1 MIRFGILGMGI
12 RGDMYA
18 QGLGQ
23 NRDAELIGISDINLK
38 TSEKASIKWG
48 VTGYQDFGDLI
59 TEGCPDAVIICTPDF
74 AHCKPAIQA
83 AEAGVH
89 LMIEKPLATSEIEA
103 AQIVEAVQ
111 ANRVICQVAFENRWN
126 PPFVQIKRA
135 VENGDLGD
143 ISLVNA
149 KLNDTLWVPTE
160 MIPWAGDSSVG
171 WFLLPHI
178 LDLAIW
184 LSGKTP
190 QKVYVVANK
199 AVLPA
204 LGINTYDSICTTV
217 SFADG
222 MQAVFENSWVLP
234 ESAPAVFEFRFN
246 ILGDR
251 GAMHVNSHEQMV
263 HKFTDR
269 FSYPGS
275 LFLDVHGQVRGFPL
289 YMLDSFVECIQDGK
303 APLATVEEGYLVT
316 RVVEAVHQSI
326 SLGQPVDL

>member
-23 NRDAELIGISDINLK
+23 NRDAELVGISDINPNTLN
-38 TSEKASIKWG
+38 TASDKWG
-48 VTGYQDFGDLI
+48 VPGYPDFGDLI
-59 TEGCPDAVIICTPDF
+59 SEGRPDAVIICTPDF
-74 AHCKPAIQA
+74 AHCSPALQTA
-83 AEAGVH
+83 AAGIH
-89 LMIEKPLATSEIEA
+89 MMIEKPLATTSAEA
-103 AQIVEAVQ
+103 AKIVEAVQ
-111 ANRVICQVAFENRWN
+111 TNQVICQVAFENRWN

-135 VENGDLGD
+135 VENGDLGS

-160 MIPWAGDSSVG
+160 MIPWAGASSVG
-171 WFLLPHI
+171 WFLLPHV

-190 QKVYVVANK
+190 KKVYAVANK
-199 AVLPA
+199 TVLPT
-204 LGINTYDSICTTV
+204 LGIDTYDTICTTV
-217 SFADG
+217 SFSDG
-222 MQAVFENSWVLP
+222 MQAVFENTWVLP
-234 ESAPAVFEFRFN
+234 NPPGSLRIPLN
-246 ILGDR
+246 ILGDG
-251 GAMHVNSHEQMV
+251 GAMQVNSHEQMV
-263 HKFTDR
+263 HQFTDR

-289 YMLDSFVECIQDGK
+289 YMLDSFIECLLDGK
-303 APLATVEEGYLVT
+303 TPLATVEEGYLVT

-326 SLGQPVDL
+326 AIGQPVDL